1 MREAPRPRR
10 PPSLTGPDSGNW
22 TNPFLGA
29 AGLRQTRR
37 ETPSHC
43 LKKNGPRSRGPFPSS
58 VLLVVPVMVTPDDHL
73 TVAVAMIPS
82 TMPAVVMPINLN
94 TGAVIIAVAI
104 VVPVAADAEAEPF
117 SACDCRRRNRK
128 GRQRG
133 ENVSK
138 LLHVPSPIRSE

>member
-1 MREAPRPRR
+1 
-10 PPSLTGPDSGNW
+10 
-22 TNPFLGA
+22 
-29 AGLRQTRR
+29 
-37 ETPSHC
+37 
-43 LKKNGPRSRGPFPSS
+43 
-58 VLLVVPVMVTPDDHL
+58 MVTPDDHL

-133 ENVSK
+133 ENVSFSNRQ
-138 LLHVPSPIRSE
+138 LPRAIRTNGAVEAFRNFAGTFLNGCST